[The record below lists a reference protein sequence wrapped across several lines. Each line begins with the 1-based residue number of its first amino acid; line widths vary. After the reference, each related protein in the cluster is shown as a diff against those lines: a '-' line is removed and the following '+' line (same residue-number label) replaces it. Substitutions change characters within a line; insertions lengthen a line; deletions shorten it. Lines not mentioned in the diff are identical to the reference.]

1 MVLTK
6 EDVKKLASLSKIKL
20 TEIELEAFT
29 KDMQVIMDS
38 VKTLDDFDTDLKNR
52 ELPETPFESLREDI
66 AKASISNTDALA
78 NAPHQEEG
86 FFKVY
91 GGVFDS
97 IEA

>member
-1 MVLTK
+1 MILTK

-20 TEIELEAFT
+20 TETELETFT

-52 ELPETPFESLREDI
+52 NLPETPFESLRDDI
-66 AKASISNTDALA
+66 ARDSISNADALA
-78 NAPHQEEG
+78 NAPYKEEG

-97 IEA
+97 IEG